1 MRNKTLVQRRLAKLS
16 GQMKQLDFSIHRGGS
31 REEINQNQREITETI
46 QDITDII
53 EREQG

>member
-1 MRNKTLVQRRLAKLS
+1 
-16 GQMKQLDFSIHRGGS
+16 MKQLDFSIHRGGS